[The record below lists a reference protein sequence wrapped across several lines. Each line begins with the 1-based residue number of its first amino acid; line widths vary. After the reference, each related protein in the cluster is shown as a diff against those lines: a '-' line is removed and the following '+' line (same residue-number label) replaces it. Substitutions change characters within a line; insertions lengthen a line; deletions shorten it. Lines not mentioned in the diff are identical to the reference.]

1 MGKNLTATI
10 CENNDCEELCYY
22 GATICNK
29 CEDWPILKCGC
40 KKGDYF
46 TSITGETV
54 CSCKLNNTAKKIDD
68 GYPLGT
74 PCLCSE
80 YSGDEVECPI
90 HGGEEE

>member
-1 MGKNLTATI
+1 MIYYTI
-10 CENNDCEELCYY
+10 FSKTNH
-22 GATICNK
+22 
-29 CEDWPILKCGC
+29 W
-40 KKGDYF
+40 
-46 TSITGETV
+46 SSRV
-54 CSCKLNNTAKKIDD
+54 KKIDD